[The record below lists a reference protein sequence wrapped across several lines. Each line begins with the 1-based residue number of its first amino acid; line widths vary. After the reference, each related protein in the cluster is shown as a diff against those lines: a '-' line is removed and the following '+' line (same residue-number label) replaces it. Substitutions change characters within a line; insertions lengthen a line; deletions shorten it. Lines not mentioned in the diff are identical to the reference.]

1 MSTSS
6 EIINNLR
13 HQLNLYKQTLN
24 ELEAENSL
32 QSVTSPSP
40 PTPVTRPKKGYIKV
54 KEILEIFKINKQEY
68 NDILAAVRF
77 SMIYNKVDFKIP
89 YKDQDV
95 TLISKIIE
103 KVITVFCN
111 N

>member
-1 MSTSS
+1 MSS
-6 EIINNLR
+6 EIIDNLR
-13 HQLNLYKQTLN
+13 HQLNLYKQTLD
-24 ELEAENSL
+24 ELEAGNSL
-32 QSVTSPSP
+32 QSVTTSSP
-40 PTPVTRPKKGYIKV
+40 PTQPPVTRPKKGYIKV
-54 KEILEIFKINKQEY
+54 KEILEIFKINKQSY